1 MFRVSPVRRSVPLV
15 GIFLESV
22 TEELWNA
29 FVKNRSL
36 GRKENREL

>member
-1 MFRVSPVRRSVPLV
+1 MFCVIPVRKSVPLV
-15 GIFLESV
+15 VIFLESAAK
-22 TEELWNA
+22 ELWNA